1 MSVPTYQSN
10 QNLVL
15 NNAFGSNLN
24 NSTVLSSFPASTTTA
39 EGHYQFTDSTTNSL
53 KLLNCSNDKTGGHQ
67 FWNSNSTQQPELLFN
82 ITREAVFLNS
92 LLKNLTNQVN
102 VDMVNNIIT
111 VRNSAQAYETVLQS
125 SGTTIRNNA
134 TSEGVLLATNRLLV
148 GNDITSEFTTVN
160 NVSFSVA
167 NTTNNSRLTAT
178 DLVFN
183 NTYSVLTEIEKLQI
197 KQTNILNVY
206 PAPPIY
212 ADGRQPSAVPLS
224 SSNSYGQFGW
234 FFKNSVL
241 GYKINWYFAPDN
253 NQTVG
258 DVLGLYL
265 RLFNCGTTSN
275 DNTAFIVIYTKP
287 IGINDFAPWF
297 HSSMTYVLDQS
308 IQPTANTSYTFFE
321 NVSGSCPDPS
331 HYASTLV
338 GMEPSTVNNPR
349 GEYLP
354 TEEILAISIQSN
366 SSSAVNSVEFIM
378 QKLGVMTSIGTQ
390 EFNLGFQL

>member
-24 NSTVLSSFPASTTTA
+24 NSTVLSSFPASTTSA
-39 EGHYQFTDSTTNSL
+39 QGHYHFTDSDTNSL
-53 KLLNCSNDKTGGHQ
+53 KFLNCSNDKSGGHQ
-67 FWNSNSTQQPELLFN
+67 FWNCNSTQQPQLLFN
-82 ITREAVFLNS
+82 ITRDAVFLNS
-92 LLKNLTNQVN
+92 LLKNLTNQLN
-102 VDMVNNIIT
+102 VDMVNNKIT
-111 VRNSAQAYETVLQS
+111 VRNSAESTENTLQS
-125 SGTTIRNNA
+125 NSIVIRTLS
-134 TSEGVLLATNRLLV
+134 TSDVGSLTSQRLQV
-148 GNDITSEFTTVN
+148 GNDLTSAFSSVQSTFLS
-160 NVSFSVA
+160 VS
-167 NTTNNSRLTAT
+167 NPTNNARLTAT

-183 NTYSVLTEIEKLQI
+183 STYSVLTEIEKLQI
-197 KQTNILNVY
+197 KQTNVLNVY

-224 SSNSYGQFGW
+224 SSNTFGQFGW
-234 FFKNSVL
+234 FFKNTVL
-241 GYKINWYFAPDN
+241 GYKINWYFSPDT

-258 DVLGLYL
+258 DILGLYL

-275 DNTAFIVIYTKP
+275 DNTPFIVIYTKP
-287 IGINDFAPWF
+287 TGVNDFAPWF
-297 HSSMTYVLDQS
+297 HSSMTYILDQS

-321 NVSGSCPDPS
+321 NVSGTCPDPS
-331 HYASTLV
+331 HYASSLV
-338 GMEPSTVNNPR
+338 AMQESSVNNPR

-354 TEEILAISIQSN
+354 TEQILAISIQSN
-366 SSSAVNSVEFIM
+366 SSSVINSTEFIM

>member
-24 NSTVLSSFPASTTTA
+24 NSTVLSSFPVSTTTS
-39 EGHYQFTDSTTNSL
+39 EGHYHFTDSTTNSL

-148 GNDITSEFTTVN
+148 GNDITSEFSTVN

-183 NTYSVLTEIEKLQI
+183 STYSVLTEIEKLQI
-197 KQTNILNVY
+197 KQTNVLNVY

-212 ADGRQPSAVPLS
+212 ADGRQPSAVPLT
-224 SSNSYGQFGW
+224 SSNTYAQFGW
-234 FFKNSVL
+234 YFKNTVL
-241 GYKINWYFAPDN
+241 GYKINWYFAPDT

-275 DNTAFIVIYTKP
+275 DNTPFIVIYTKP
-287 IGINDFAPWF
+287 TGINDFAPWF
-297 HSSMTYVLDQS
+297 HSSMVYILDQTVT
-308 IQPTANTSYTFFE
+308 PTANTSYTFFE
-321 NVSGSCPDPS
+321 NVSGTCPDPS
-331 HYASTLV
+331 HYASSLV
-338 GMEPSTVNNPR
+338 GMQPSTVNNPR

-366 SSSAVNSVEFIM
+366 SSSPVNSVEFIM

-390 EFNLGFQL
+390 EFALGFQL

>member
-39 EGHYQFTDSTTNSL
+39 QGHYHFTDSDTNSL
-53 KLLNCSNDKTGGHQ
+53 KLLNCSNDKSGGHQ
-67 FWNSNSTQQPELLFN
+67 FWNCNSTQQPQLLFN
-82 ITREAVFLNS
+82 ITRDAVFLNS
-92 LLKNLTNQVN
+92 LLKNLTNQLN

-148 GNDITSEFTTVN
+148 GNDITSEFSSIYNTFLS
-160 NVSFSVA
+160 VS
-167 NTTNNSRLTAT
+167 NPTNNARLTAT

-183 NTYSVLTEIEKLQI
+183 STYSVLTEIEKLQI
-197 KQTNILNVY
+197 KQTNVLNVY

-212 ADGRQPSAVPLS
+212 ADGRLPSAVPLT
-224 SSNSYGQFGW
+224 SSNTYAQFGW
-234 FFKNSVL
+234 YFKNTVL
-241 GYKINWYFAPDN
+241 GYKINWYFSPDT

-258 DVLGLYL
+258 DILGLYL

-275 DNTAFIVIYTKP
+275 DNTPFIVIYTKP
-287 IGINDFAPWF
+287 TGVKDFAPWF
-297 HSSMTYVLDQS
+297 HSSMTYILDQS
-308 IQPTANTSYTFFE
+308 VTPTANTSYTFFE
-321 NVSGSCPDPS
+321 NVSGTCPDPS
-331 HYASTLV
+331 HYASSLV

-354 TEEILAISIQSN
+354 TQQILAISIQSN
-366 SSSAVNSVEFIM
+366 SSSVINSVEFIM
-378 QKLGVMTSIGTQ
+378 QKLGIMTSIGTQ
-390 EFNLGFQL
+390 EFALGFQL